1 MKYVCKTFGIL
12 DSPLL
17 FVQIFS
23 TVCLQNWALFEP
35 SLPSVRTRMYL
46 IEAASRITHAFH
58 GSRLFSPNALSLLR
72 LNRRCFQRRNEAEDE
87 LWSNDSFELEIGKRE
102 SIPQLLT
109 PSSSSHTSPF
119 LRNHNIMSPRP
130 REARD

>member
-23 TVCLQNWALFEP
+23 TVCLQNWTLFEP

-58 GSRLFSPNALSLLR
+58 ESRLFSPNALSLR
-72 LNRRCFQRRNEAEDE
+72 LNRHCFQRRNEAEDE
-87 LWSNDSFELEIGKRE
+87 LWSNDSFELEIGERE
-102 SIPQLLT
+102 HSSVAHSQFVIAHLSLPPQ
-109 PSSSSHTSPF
+109 S
-119 LRNHNIMSPRP
+119 
-130 REARD
+130 